1 MVLHYLINAS
11 RHSHIDLTLLK
22 SPLHLDMVRCPAQI
36 HLQSYKY
43 VHTWNVLRYHLQI
56 LCTRETPQWLIAY
69 LEQPKYNPTTFW
81 SMVLRKQFSSGYL
94 GWTLYWVP
102 LLGIVHIPALPEMT
116 YDLSDSKTLW
126 TPHILRNFGHPLHVF
141 NHQKMIYYFMIM
153 FFSSIFLE
161 W

>member
-22 SPLHLDMVRCPAQI
+22 SHLHLDMVRCPAHI

-43 VHTWNVLRYHLQI
+43 VHTWNVLHLPPSSPLHKGDTTVIDCI
-56 LCTRETPQWLIAY
+56 LGTARIQSYNILEYGPQKTI
-69 LEQPKYNPTTFW
+69 F
-81 SMVLRKQFSSGYL
+81 LRL
-94 GWTLYWVP
+94 GRTLYWVP

-126 TPHILRNFGHPLHVF
+126 TPHILRKFGHHLHVF

-153 FFSSIFLE
+153 FFFSIFLE
-161 W
+161 C

>member
-22 SPLHLDMVRCPAQI
+22 SPLHLDMMRCPAQI

-43 VHTWNVLRYHLQI
+43 VHTWNVLCYHLQI
-56 LCTRETPQWLIAY
+56 LCLIWLQVIDRILGTAQIQSYNILEYGPQKTI
-69 LEQPKYNPTTFW
+69 F
-81 SMVLRKQFSSGYL
+81 LRL

-116 YDLSDSKTLW
+116 YDLSEFKTLW
-126 TPHILRNFGHPLHVF
+126 TTHILRKFGHPLHVF

-153 FFSSIFLE
+153 FFFSIFLE